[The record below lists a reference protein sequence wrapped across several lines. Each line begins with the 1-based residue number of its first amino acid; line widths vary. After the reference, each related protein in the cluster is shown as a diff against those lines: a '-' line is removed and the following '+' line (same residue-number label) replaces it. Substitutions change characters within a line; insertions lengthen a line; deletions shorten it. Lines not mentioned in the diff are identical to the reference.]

1 MNKTKVVCDVNI
13 WYGFAEGTIDIHKVR
28 NQNLIATFV
37 NLVELAQTPRMTSNP
52 RLFIKTLLALKNN
65 NSAVIKANPYE
76 YLIQAFFHDFK
87 PDYSLANKILI
98 GFDTFMTI
106 TPDSIPIQVLNETRI
121 EIDRV
126 IAVKNSISELMN
138 KGLIAVRQ
146 YIKKNGGKRQR
157 KKVNT
162 IFIWKR
168 LISDIVLS
176 YSKEIL
182 DNEYKIDILHP
193 SWHNFELLLLTFEE
207 YFLRLEI
214 SGNRKFDINDWPDL
228 INLVYVQP
236 FDKYWT
242 CENKWNDIFKE
253 NETLSKYVFNIG
265 AK

>member
-1 MNKTKVVCDVNI
+1 MI
-13 WYGFAEGTIDIHKVR
+13 R
-28 NQNLIATFV
+28 RP
-37 NLVELAQTPRMTSNP
+37 PRST
-52 RLFIKTLLALKNN
+52 LFPYTTLFR
-65 NSAVIKANPYE
+65 S
-76 YLIQAFFHDFK
+76 
-87 PDYSLANKILI
+87 
-98 GFDTFMTI
+98 
-106 TPDSIPIQVLNETRI
+106 
-121 EIDRV
+121 
-126 IAVKNSISELMN
+126 
-138 KGLIAVRQ
+138 
-146 YIKKNGGKRQR
+146 
-157 KKVNT
+157 
-162 IFIWKR
+162 
-168 LISDIVLS
+168 IVLS

-193 SWHNFELLLLTFEE
+193 AWHNFELLLLTFEE